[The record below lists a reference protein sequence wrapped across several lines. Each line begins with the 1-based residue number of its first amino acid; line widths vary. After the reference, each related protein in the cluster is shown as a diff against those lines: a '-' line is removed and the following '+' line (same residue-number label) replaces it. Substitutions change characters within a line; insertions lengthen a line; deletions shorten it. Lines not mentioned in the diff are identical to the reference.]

1 MGSLFTVLHCLRCNL
16 LVDLQYASHSMFLY
30 YYFGFNTGAEFEMF
44 VCFIYYARSYL
55 EVVSGLAQVVVM
67 YSMSGLKQCADP
79 LLVAHHSAYVY
90 GT

>member
-1 MGSLFTVLHCLRCNL
+1 
-16 LVDLQYASHSMFLY
+16 MFLD

-44 VCFIYYARSYL
+44 FFIYYARSYL

-67 YSMSGLKQCADP
+67 YSMSGPKQCADP

-90 GT
+90 DTSTYYRVLYT